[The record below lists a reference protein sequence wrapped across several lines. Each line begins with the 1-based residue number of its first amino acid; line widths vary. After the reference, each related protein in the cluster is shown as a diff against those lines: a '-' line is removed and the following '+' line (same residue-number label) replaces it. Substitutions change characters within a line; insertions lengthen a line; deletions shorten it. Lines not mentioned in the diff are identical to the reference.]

1 MGAEADGPDRT
12 FRTSPT
18 ATPVTCH
25 PTLSFAATVVEVVR
39 LGVLVVS
46 GASVVGGKVFD
57 TRVVDDVVAFDGS
70 VGSVDTPSAAQAAIT
85 RTDPTKRRI
94 ELFTDTTA
102 PLTSTV

>member
-25 PTLSFAATVVEVVR
+25 PTLSFAATIVEVVGF
-39 LGVLVVS
+39 GVVVVS
-46 GASVVGGKVFD
+46 RASVVGDKVFD
-57 TRVVDDVVAFDGS
+57 TSVVDDVVAFDDS
-70 VGSVDTPSAAQAAIT
+70 VGSVDTPSTAQAAIT

-94 ELFTDTTA
+94 DLFTDTTA
-102 PLTSTV
+102 PLTSAV